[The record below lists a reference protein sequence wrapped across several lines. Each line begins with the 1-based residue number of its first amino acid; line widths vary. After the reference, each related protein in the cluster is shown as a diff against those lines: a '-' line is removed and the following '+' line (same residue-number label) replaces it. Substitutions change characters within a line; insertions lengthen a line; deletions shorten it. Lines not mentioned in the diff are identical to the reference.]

1 MNIEREKRIDQ
12 ILLLLRQCDYLT
24 REQLQKMMN
33 LGQTR
38 NAQRVL
44 GDMAEYIS
52 YFTEERKKVYYL
64 NSKGRDRVQA
74 EKVRKKTAMVNHYLM
89 RNDLFIAMGRPS
101 TWRNEVKISINN
113 ISIIVDATFPSN
125 KIHHFVEV
133 DYKQSMNQNIA
144 KIKRYK
150 QLAAIDP
157 KFALVWVT
165 TTPYRK
171 KKLES
176 LCEGLSGKVF
186 LWDDIK

>member
-64 NSKGRDRVQA
+64 NSNGRDRVQA

-101 TWRNEVKISINN
+101 TWRNEVKISFNK
-113 ISIIVDATFPSN
+113 ISIIVDATFSSN

-133 DYKQSMNQNIA
+133 DYKQSMNQNIS

-171 KKLES
+171 KKIKS

>member
-24 REQLQKMMN
+24 REQLQKMIK

-44 GDMAEYIS
+44 SDMDEYIS
-52 YFTEERKKVYYL
+52 YFNEERKKVYYL
-64 NSKGRDRVQA
+64 NAAGRERVQA
-74 EKVRKKTAMVNHYLM
+74 EKVRKKTAMVTHYLM
-89 RNDLFIAMGRPS
+89 RNDLFIHLGRPS
-101 TWRNEVKISINN
+101 TWKNEVKISINDV
-113 ISIIVDATFPSN
+113 SIISDAAFISN
-125 KIHHFVEV
+125 KIHHFIEV
-133 DYKQSMNQNIA
+133 DFKQSMSKNLA

-150 QLAAIDP
+150 QLATINP
-157 KFALVWVT
+157 QFALVWVT

-176 LCEGLSGKVF
+176 LCTGLNGKVF